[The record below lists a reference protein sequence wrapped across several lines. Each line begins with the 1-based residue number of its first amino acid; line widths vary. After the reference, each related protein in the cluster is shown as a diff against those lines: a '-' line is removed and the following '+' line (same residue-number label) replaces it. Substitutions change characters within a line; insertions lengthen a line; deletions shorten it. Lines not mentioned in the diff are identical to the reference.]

1 MALLIQKRIDYYLHF
16 AEIGEDADKVSY
28 EKIRKVGF
36 ETTISLK
43 EGLTELIK
51 GCRWFRHIIR
61 ISMCKMMGD

>member
-1 MALLIQKRIDYYLHF
+1 MALLMQKRIDDYLHF

-51 GCRWFRHIIR
+51 GCRWFRHKSVFQYVR
-61 ISMCKMMGD
+61 

>member
-1 MALLIQKRIDYYLHF
+1 MALLMQKRIDDYLHF
-16 AEIGEDADKVSY
+16 AEIGEDAYKVSY

>member
-1 MALLIQKRIDYYLHF
+1 MALLIQKRIDDYLHF

-61 ISMCKMMGD
+61 ISMCKDG